1 MCYEKI
7 ALPARH
13 FYYITSRVHEMYK
26 PTAMKGQ
33 QGLIAN
39 YVLVDVRKPSQ
50 PLASFKTNYTL
61 CFTILIEKFNL
72 NFSRSSLEIH
82 VNHLHPQPS
91 LLVIFIINFFLVNYY
106 FQVSFSF

>member
-82 VNHLHPQPS
+82 VNHRHPQPS

>member
-61 CFTILIEKFNL
+61 CFTILIEKFNRFKL
-72 NFSRSSLEIH
+72 FK
-82 VNHLHPQPS
+82 V
-91 LLVIFIINFFLVNYY
+91 VA
-106 FQVSFSF
+106 